1 MSRQVVVLNIWISL
15 QLDRL
20 TERRKTVAEH
30 EAKIH
35 SLIFHT
41 LDKQTAAKIE
51 QNTKLQVKSQ
61 PPFHTDILINETNV
75 QITHLFTHCFLCRCW
90 SESIKR
96 FWPPTSSSGWS
107 RLRNG
112 TSWTSSWTTG
122 WKGKKKTISS
132 QSLTNNIVCFQQRL
146 FCISVCRQRRRKAS
160 PQHTPLSR
168 VRKASIC
175 PKSTSKVFSTMNA
188 SRRQSSESHTAVLTM
203 FGFFYLAFSNS
214 STLCFAPVL
223 IDTRQITLADT
234 RTFEDMWLTV
244 DAEVKQL
251 VEKALDIDSLICKQ
265 HYGIAWQ
272 RPQLP
277 VRGVHSDKH
286 FHRSG
291 HLQFSGLSQTN
302 PASHRSRGMKTETDT
317 ESTDVEVCKDRS
329 VVQSDGQAELVEE
342 EENMFS
348 MEMLTKVMEPLWEEI
363 VRDT

>member
-61 PPFHTDILINETNV
+61 PPFYTDILINETNV

-122 WKGKKKTISS
+122 WKGKKK
-132 QSLTNNIVCFQQRL
+132 QL
-146 FCISVCRQRRRKAS
+146 
-160 PQHTPLSR
+160 
-168 VRKASIC
+168 
-175 PKSTSKVFSTMNA
+175 
-188 SRRQSSESHTAVLTM
+188 
-203 FGFFYLAFSNS
+203 
-214 STLCFAPVL
+214 VL
-223 IDTRQITLADT
+223 IVWQITLFVFSNDSFVYQSAD
-234 RTFEDMWLTV
+234 R
-244 DAEVKQL
+244 
-251 VEKALDIDSLICKQ
+251 
-265 HYGIAWQ
+265 
-272 RPQLP
+272 
-277 VRGVHSDKH
+277 
-286 FHRSG
+286 
-291 HLQFSGLSQTN
+291 
-302 PASHRSRGMKTETDT
+302 
-317 ESTDVEVCKDRS
+317 
-329 VVQSDGQAELVEE
+329 EE
-342 EENMFS
+342 EKHHHNTLHSAE
-348 MEMLTKVMEPLWEEI
+348 
-363 VRDT
+363 